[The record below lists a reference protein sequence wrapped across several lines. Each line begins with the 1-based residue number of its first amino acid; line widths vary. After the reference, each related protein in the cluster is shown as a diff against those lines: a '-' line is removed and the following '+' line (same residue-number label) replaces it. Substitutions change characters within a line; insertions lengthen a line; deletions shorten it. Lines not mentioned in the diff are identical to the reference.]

1 LRSGPFSFPGP
12 FWEQTFVTER
22 HPTEQGADSALKKRP
37 RMWLAIA
44 IILLIGWLIGFI
56 AFHVTV
62 FAIHILLILFVI
74 FLIIHFVRKVRA

>member
-1 LRSGPFSFPGP
+1 
-12 FWEQTFVTER
+12 
-22 HPTEQGADSALKKRP
+22 
-37 RMWLAIA
+37 MWLAIA
-44 IILLIGWLIGFI
+44 VILLIGWLVGFI